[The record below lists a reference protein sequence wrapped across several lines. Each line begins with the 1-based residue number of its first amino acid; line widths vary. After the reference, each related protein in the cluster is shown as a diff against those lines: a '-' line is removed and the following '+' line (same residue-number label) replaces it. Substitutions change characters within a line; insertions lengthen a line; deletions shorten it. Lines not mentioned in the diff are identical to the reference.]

1 MTLATAERPA
11 AAVSADA
18 PEEGRPPVVA
28 IALAGLAA
36 VFFVAPLGGLLWRA
50 PWSGLGAILA
60 EPTVRQAIWLSVV
73 CSIAAAAIAI
83 VLGIP
88 LAWVLARFSFPG
100 RTLLRALISLPMV
113 LPPVVGGVALLIA
126 FGRNGILGIW
136 LDRWFGLTLPFTT
149 PGVILAETFVALPF
163 LVITAEAG
171 FRAADHR
178 LEKAARSFG
187 AGRWTVF
194 RRVTLPIAWPALAAG
209 AVLSWARAIGEFGAS
224 ITFAGNFPG
233 RTQTVP
239 LKVYLLLETDPEA
252 AVVLSLILLVISL
265 AVLIGLRS
273 RWLGSA

>member
-1 MTLATAERPA
+1 MSLATAERPA
-11 AAVSADA
+11 AAGGAEAAED
-18 PEEGRPPVVA
+18 GRPPLAA
-28 IALAGLAA
+28 IVLAALAA

-50 PWSGLGAILA
+50 PWSGLAAILR
-60 EPTVRQAIWLSVV
+60 EPEVAQAIWLSIA
-73 CSIAAAAIAI
+73 CSVAAAAISVA
-83 VLGIP
+83 LGVP

-149 PGVILAETFVALPF
+149 PGVILAETFVAMPF

-187 AGRWTVF
+187 ARPWTVF

-209 AVLSWARAIGEFGAS
+209 AVLAWARAIGEFGAS

-265 AVLIGLRS
+265 AVLVGLRS